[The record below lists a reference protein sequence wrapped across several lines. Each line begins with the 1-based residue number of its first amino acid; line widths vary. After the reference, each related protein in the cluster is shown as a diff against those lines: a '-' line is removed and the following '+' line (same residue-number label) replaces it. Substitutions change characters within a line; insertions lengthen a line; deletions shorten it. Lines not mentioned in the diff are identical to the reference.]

1 MSTDVTQ
8 APDFVAEAQ
17 QLAEELRTLR
27 RSIHQ
32 HAEIGLDL
40 PKTQQAVLDALSG
53 LDLEITTGQG
63 LSSVVAVLRGAQP
76 GPTVLLRG
84 DMDALPITEANDLEY
99 RSQTD
104 AMHACGHDLHTSGL
118 VGAARLLA
126 AHREQIAGSVIFMFQ
141 PGEEG
146 YNGASVMLD
155 EGVLDAAGQR
165 PEAAYAIHVGTGD
178 RGLFMTRPGPML
190 AGSAT
195 VTITLHGKGGH
206 GSTPSSANDPVPAL
220 AEIILAAQNRV
231 TRRVNVLDPAV
242 VSITRLWGSDAENV
256 IPEQAGCA
264 GTVRT
269 FSTAA
274 MDLLEEELGRLVR
287 GVAEAH
293 GLRADFEFERGY
305 AVTVNDEQLTSE
317 VEELIRDTFGADRH
331 QQLANPVMGSEDFS
345 FVMQEVPGVYVMLGA
360 RPDHIEPGTTY
371 PHSPNVFFDDAVL
384 ADQAALM
391 ALLAWRHVGR

>member
-1 MSTDVTQ
+1 MSTDVTA
-8 APDFVAEAQ
+8 APNFVAEAQ
-17 QLAEELRTLR
+17 QLADQLRTLR

-40 PKTQQAVLDALSG
+40 PKTQQAVLDALAG
-53 LDLEITTGQG
+53 LDLEITTGKAI
-63 LSSVVAVLRGAQP
+63 SSVVAVLRGAHP

-84 DMDALPITEANDLEY
+84 DMDALPIQEVNDLEY

-104 AMHACGHDLHTSGL
+104 AMHACGHDLHTAGL

-146 YNGASVMLD
+146 YNGASVMLE
-155 EGVLDAAGQR
+155 EGVLDAAGER
-165 PEAAYAIHVGTGD
+165 PEAVYALHVGTGE
-178 RGLFMTRPGPML
+178 RGMFMTRPGPVL

-195 VTITLHGKGGH
+195 LRVTLHGKGGH
-206 GSTPSSANDPVPAL
+206 GSTPSAASDPVPAL
-220 AEIILAAQNRV
+220 AEIVLAAQNRV
-231 TRRVNVLDPAV
+231 TRRVNVSDPAV

-269 FSTAA
+269 FSTET
-274 MDLLEEELGRLVR
+274 MDLLEADLGRLVH
-287 GVAEAH
+287 GVAHAH
-293 GLRADFEFERGY
+293 GLTADFEFERGY
-305 AVTVNDEQLTSE
+305 AVTVNDDQITAA
-317 VEELIRDTFGADRH
+317 VEELIRDTFGESRF
-331 QQLANPVMGSEDFS
+331 QRVVNPAMGSEDFS
-345 FVMQEVPGVYVMLGA
+345 FVLQQVPGCYVMLGA
-360 RPDHIEPGTTY
+360 RPDHVAAGTTY
-371 PHSPNVFFDDAVL
+371 PHSPNVFFDDEVL